1 MSDKEKEEEEK
12 KAPKAEDA
20 PKDEAKEK
28 KAPDKEVE
36 SLKKELSDLKKAVDT
51 IATERDDWKNK
62 YYTAYADMSN
72 LRKDVQK
79 ETAEFKRYAK
89 QSVIEE
95 FIPVLDSFDM
105 ALKNEPDD
113 PKLKKYLE
121 GFQMIHKKLLG
132 TLTQLDVTI
141 IDPQKGDEFDPH
153 LMEAYSA
160 IDGEE
165 DNKVA
170 ETFLKGYRM
179 HDHLLRAAGVVI
191 TKKKEEKIVEKVE
204 EKDSKTEEKKP
215 ESETEVESTTSEEA
229 K

>member
-1 MSDKEKEEEEK
+1 MNDTAKEKEEEK
-12 KAPKAEDA
+12 KAPQEESAPEGKKEEKELSEAE
-20 PKDEAKEK
+20 K
-28 KAPDKEVE
+28 
-36 SLKKELSDLKKAVDT
+36 LKKELSDLKKEVDK

-62 YYTAYADMSN
+62 YFTAYADMAN
-72 LRKDVQK
+72 LRKDVEK
-79 ETAEFKRYAK
+79 ETNEFKRYAK

-105 ALKNEPDD
+105 ALKNEPSD
-113 PKLKKYLE
+113 PTLKKYLE

-132 TLTQLDVTI
+132 ALTQMDVLI

-153 LMEAYSA
+153 LMEAFSA
-160 IDGEE
+160 VEGEE
-165 DNKVA
+165 DNKVH

-191 TKKKEEKIVEKVE
+191 TKKKEEK
-204 EKDSKTEEKKP
+204 KDSTEEKKEP
-215 ESETEVESTTSEEA
+215 KSESKEETTTSKEE